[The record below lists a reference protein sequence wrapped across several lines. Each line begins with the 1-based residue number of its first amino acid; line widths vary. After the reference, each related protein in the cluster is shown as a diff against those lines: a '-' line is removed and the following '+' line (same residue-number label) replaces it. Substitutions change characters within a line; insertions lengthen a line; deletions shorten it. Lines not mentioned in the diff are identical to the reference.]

1 MSYVYVACTVL
12 LTVYGQLVIKWQ
24 VLAAGAFPE
33 TAGEK
38 MLFLARLLI
47 NPWIVS
53 ALAAALAASMT
64 WMAAMTRLDLSHAY
78 PFLSAVFIFVP
89 LASVLL
95 FNEPVT
101 SPKVVGLVL
110 IVAGIVI
117 GSQG

>member
-1 MSYVYVACTVL
+1 MSYVYVFLTVV

-33 TAGEK
+33 APGEK

-53 ALAAALAASMT
+53 ALAAALAAAVT
-64 WMAAMTRLDLSHAY
+64 WMAAMTKLDLSHAY
-78 PFLSAVFIFVP
+78 PFLSAVFVLVP
-89 LASVLL
+89 VASVLM

-101 SPKVVGLVL
+101 TPKLVGLAL
-110 IVAGIVI
+110 IVAGIAI
-117 GSQG
+117 GGQG